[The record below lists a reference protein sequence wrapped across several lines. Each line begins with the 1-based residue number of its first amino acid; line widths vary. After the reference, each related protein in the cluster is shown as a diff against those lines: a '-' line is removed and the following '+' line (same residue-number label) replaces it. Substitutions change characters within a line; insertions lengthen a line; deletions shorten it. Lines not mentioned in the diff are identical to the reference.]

1 MEITT
6 TNDILSDL
14 WNFHLVLIGI
24 SLSIF
29 TLFYS
34 FILNKR
40 DELKTIS
47 EQIKNGEISPT
58 LAQKER
64 FAIKYISRLRKIN
77 TNCLYIFIFS
87 SFLCCWSWVTLRVIS
102 DCQTMLK
109 QWFMIVIGILTFFLC
124 FYVVFQFI
132 KIYKHYNSE
141 TKVKQNG

>member
-87 SFLCCWSWVTLRVIS
+87 SFLCCWSWVTLRIIS

-109 QWFMIVIGILTFFLC
+109 QWFMIVIGILTIFLC

>member
-6 TNDILSDL
+6 INSILSDL

-29 TLFYS
+29 TLLYS

-47 EQIKNGEISPT
+47 EQIKNGDKSPI
-58 LAQKER
+58 LVQKER
-64 FAIKYISRLRKIN
+64 FAIRYISRLKKIN
-77 TNCLYIFIFS
+77 TNCLFIFIFS
-87 SFLCCWSWVTLRVIS
+87 TLFCCWSWVTLRIIS
-102 DCQTMLK
+102 DCQIMLK
-109 QWFMIVIGILTFFLC
+109 QWSMILIGVLTIILCL
-124 FYVVFQFI
+124 YVAFQFV

-141 TKVKQNG
+141 TKV